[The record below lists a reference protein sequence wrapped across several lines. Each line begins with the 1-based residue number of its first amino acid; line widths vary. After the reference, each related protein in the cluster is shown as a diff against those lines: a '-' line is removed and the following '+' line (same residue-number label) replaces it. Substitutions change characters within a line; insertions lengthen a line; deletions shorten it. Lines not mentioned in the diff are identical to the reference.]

1 MVIGLASFPAVAP
14 FVMEKAHSTK
24 AAVTN
29 ASACSALA
37 GRPFCPDS
45 GTRPVTGP
53 PPVGGTVTGVGG
65 RADTDSRS
73 DHQVAL
79 IRDGYGDNW
88 YGFGEANQRNTLR
101 RHVPT

>member
-1 MVIGLASFPAVAP
+1 MVVAPLPAVTP
-14 FVMEKAHSTK
+14 LVVEKAHSTK

-29 ASACSALA
+29 ASACSVLA

-45 GTRPVTGP
+45 GTAAVTGRLR
-53 PPVGGTVTGVGG
+53 VGGTVTGVGG
-65 RADTDSRS
+65 RADTDTGS

-79 IRDGYGDNW
+79 LRDGYGGKS
-88 YGFGEANQRNTLR
+88 YGFGEANQRSTRR

>member
-1 MVIGLASFPAVAP
+1 MVVGPLPAVTLL
-14 FVMEKAHSTK
+14 VMEKAHSTK

-29 ASACSALA
+29 APACSVLA

-45 GTRPVTGP
+45 GTPAVTGRLR
-53 PPVGGTVTGVGG
+53 VGGTVTGDGG
-65 RADTDSRS
+65 RTDTDTGS

-79 IRDGYGDNW
+79 IRDGYGGKW
-88 YGFGEANQRNTLR
+88 YGFGEANQRSARR